1 MISTVTSVTVTRIKI
16 VSKAVNATRSVNVR
30 STTND
35 IYIGGADV
43 TSENGLPLRQHEPIT
58 VIIPPNE
65 ELWAITSS
73 GTHTIATL
81 TNYADLV

>member
-1 MISTVTSVTVTRIKI
+1 MISIVTSVTDTRIKI
-16 VSKAVNATRSVNVR
+16 VSKAINETRTVSIYSSSHDV
-30 STTND
+30 
-35 IYIGGADV
+35 YIGGADV
-43 TSENGLPLRQHEPIT
+43 TSANGLPLRQHETIT

-81 TNYADLV
+81 TSYADLV

>member
-1 MISTVTSVTVTRIKI
+1 MISTNTSVTTTSVKI
-16 VSKAVNATRSVNVR
+16 VSKAS
-30 STTND
+30 ND

-43 TSENGLPLRQHEPIT
+43 TSANGLPLRQHEPIT

-81 TNYADLV
+81 TNFVSLA

>member
-1 MISTVTSVTVTRIKI
+1 MISTVTSVTTTRIKI

-30 STTND
+30 ATSND
-35 IYIGGADV
+35 LYIGGADV
-43 TSENGLPLRQHEPIT
+43 TSANGLPLRQHDLIT

-81 TNYADLV
+81 TNFVSLA